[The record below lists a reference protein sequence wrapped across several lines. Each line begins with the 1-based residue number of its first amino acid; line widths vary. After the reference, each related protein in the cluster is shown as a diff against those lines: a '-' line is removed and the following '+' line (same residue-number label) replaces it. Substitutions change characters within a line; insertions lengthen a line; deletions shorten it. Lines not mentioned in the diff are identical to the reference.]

1 MTNDLS
7 KMAAKLEVF
16 TDDRSDVKVSWPAHS
31 VLIGKSM
38 SGKSRLAATLID
50 RIDDIFNR
58 KMKTYIVVILSPHAE
73 IKNVLLNG
81 IGIKWTILYFSIPIF
96 TEQVLDGILGYLS
109 RIEVLGTEIFMF
121 FDDILIKR

>member
-1 MTNDLS
+1 
-7 KMAAKLEVF
+7 MAAKLEVF